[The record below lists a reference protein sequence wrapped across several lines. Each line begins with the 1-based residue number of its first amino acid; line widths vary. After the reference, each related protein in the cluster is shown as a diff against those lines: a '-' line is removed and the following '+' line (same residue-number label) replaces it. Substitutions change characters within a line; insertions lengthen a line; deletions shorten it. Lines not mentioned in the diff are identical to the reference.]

1 MYKIHRRGA
10 TGGARRP
17 ELGGGRVPK
26 IVYYIR
32 NYRFLKSLSKFIVIN
47 INVTFFSR
55 NFFPS
60 AILSLT
66 LTEWFYAPPPRLL
79 YILNCVLL
87 PIGNK
92 HLNAPEKHK
101 HFVYIFKWKEGGGVE
116 VENRSLGNFLSIRG
130 FFEIKRWIQEGL

>member
-1 MYKIHRRGA
+1 M
-10 TGGARRP
+10 GARRP

-66 LTEWFYAPPPRLL
+66 LTE
-79 YILNCVLL
+79 
-87 PIGNK
+87 
-92 HLNAPEKHK
+92 
-101 HFVYIFKWKEGGGVE
+101 
-116 VENRSLGNFLSIRG
+116 
-130 FFEIKRWIQEGL
+130 